1 MPMKLSLVLSNRHQQ
16 QQQQQTNN
24 SRQAQP
30 QPPPPSNKFAN
41 LSLKSLMN
49 APKTGCKSCGG

>member
-1 MPMKLSLVLSNRHQQ
+1 MPMKLNLVLSNRHQQ
-16 QQQQQTNN
+16 QQQQTNI
-24 SRQAQP
+24 SRQPQL